1 MCITFTSKKLG
12 WHAGCRNPSCHIRIS
27 AGLGVNSPKSQTGC
41 YPIEMY
47 AVVRIAT
54 VFVPSGTCGAIVT
67 LFYRVEPSRISLG
80 GEPLSVRSGEIVVST

>member
-1 MCITFTSKKLG
+1 
-12 WHAGCRNPSCHIRIS
+12 
-27 AGLGVNSPKSQTGC
+27 
-41 YPIEMY
+41 MY